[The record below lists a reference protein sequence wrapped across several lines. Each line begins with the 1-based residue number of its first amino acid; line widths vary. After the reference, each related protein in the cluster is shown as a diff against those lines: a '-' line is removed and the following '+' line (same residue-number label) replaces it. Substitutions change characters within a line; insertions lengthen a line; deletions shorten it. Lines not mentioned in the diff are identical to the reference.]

1 MFGGQQGFRAIA
13 ERRAYS
19 MEAGRWS
26 TEPSCFSPNQAKRLP
41 LSLRAA
47 KARGSGQAE
56 ATWKIFL
63 NCITRSRDL
72 AADPP
77 FLQTSLSAAGDSQD
91 HIQHKQALYPS
102 PPAPQPLL
110 DLELC
115 PRGRRNTG
123 EGQMLPHGQLGA
135 ACLWSNRNL
144 PQSAQQRQDGQ
155 VGREE

>member
-1 MFGGQQGFRAIA
+1 
-13 ERRAYS
+13 

-63 NCITRSRDL
+63 NCVTRSRDL

-77 FLQTSLSAAGDSQD
+77 FLQTSFCCWGLPGSHSAQAGPLPQPSGLSASSRPGAMPQGQEEHRQRTDV
-91 HIQHKQALYPS
+91 
-102 PPAPQPLL
+102 APWPIRSSL
-110 DLELC
+110 
-115 PRGRRNTG
+115 
-123 EGQMLPHGQLGA
+123 
-135 ACLWSNRNL
+135 SNRNL

-155 VGREE
+155 IGREE